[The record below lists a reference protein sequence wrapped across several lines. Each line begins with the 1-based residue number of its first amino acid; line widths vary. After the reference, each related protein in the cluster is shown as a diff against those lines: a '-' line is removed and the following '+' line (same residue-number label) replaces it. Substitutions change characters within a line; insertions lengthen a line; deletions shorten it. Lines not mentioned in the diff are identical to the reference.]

1 MACWQVVELR
11 SPAKEGSD
19 VLVST
24 SWYYDRWPNYYWNGN
39 MWTCTEYNEAVNFW
53 NTLGESYQISSVSGL
68 LPIDIP
74 PLFTLLECT
83 QMAGP
88 LCTGSGIPPNKT
100 LPEGAPPLMI
110 GSGPC
115 ELPFLVW
122 QVDISASYHSRPW
135 NLPAVIFPHI
145 LKTRYLIAASRQLLN
160 ASASYM
166 SRIVNHFRLAT
177 NHFGF
182 TTNHF
187 RFTMN
192 HFGFTTLI
200 E

>member
-110 GSGPC
+110 GAGPC

-122 QVDISASYHSRPW
+122 QVETALHTTHGLR
-135 NLPAVIFPHI
+135 
-145 LKTRYLIAASRQLLN
+145 TCQLLIKISSQFIPAALDCICFLLWIYN
-160 ASASYM
+160 QPVEQD
-166 SRIVNHFRLAT
+166 I
-177 NHFGF
+177 
-182 TTNHF
+182 
-187 RFTMN
+187 
-192 HFGFTTLI
+192 
-200 E
+200 